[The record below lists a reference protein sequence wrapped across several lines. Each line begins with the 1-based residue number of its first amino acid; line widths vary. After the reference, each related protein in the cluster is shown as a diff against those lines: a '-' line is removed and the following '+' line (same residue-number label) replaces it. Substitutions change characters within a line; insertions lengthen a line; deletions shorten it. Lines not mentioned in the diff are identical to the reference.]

1 MIDVQIILSIFA
13 LNISIIIWHMTLQQL
28 KYIVAIDRYRNFAKA
43 ADACGI
49 SQPTLSAMLVKLEE
63 ELDVRIFER
72 NNKNVQPT
80 ANGEQII
87 RQAERTL
94 TEAER
99 ITWIVSEE
107 KGKVAGEL
115 SLSVGPTIAPYI
127 LPKFIKHYVADFPQV
142 TLSVKEL
149 KADAMLSEL
158 QLGHLDAGIA
168 ISGNVQQGILEIP
181 LYTERF
187 MVYLS
192 ENCWRKLPVFH
203 PKNLEHEKMW
213 VMKEAQCL
221 RDSAFSFCKAKTK
234 GRHIYEAGSI
244 ETLIRIVDENG
255 GFTIALHPTRLHP
268 PSDAGHHHQHAP
280 PIHAQRHDGGAH
292 CQVWYQALIPKFSP
306 FLPLPVSER
315 IHECWCFRPVQDGTP
330 WPIGSLGAQP
340 RCGHQR

>member
-1 MIDVQIILSIFA
+1 MIDIQIILSIFA
-13 LNISIIIWHMTLQQL
+13 LNISIIIRHMTLQQL

-127 LPKFIKHYVADFPQV
+127 LPKFIKHYVEDFPQV

-168 ISGNVQQGILEIP
+168 ISGNAQQDILEIP

-244 ETLIRIVDENG
+244 ETLIRIVDENE
-255 GFTIALHPTRLHP
+255 GFTI
-268 PSDAGHHHQHAP
+268 
-280 PIHAQRHDGGAH
+280 
-292 CQVWYQALIPKFSP
+292 IPEMHLP
-306 FLPLPVSER
+306 FLSDRQRENVRPIEGDYLSQRRVSLYIRQDYIRQAMLGTITNTLLRFMPKGMMEER
-315 IHECWCFRPVQDGTP
+315 IVKYG
-330 WPIGSLGAQP
+330 IKL
-340 RCGHQR
+340 